1 MRVWRTADLS
11 WLRSSGVATD
21 ALEALLPEAR
31 DLAERPKGQAS
42 AVPDVYGFG
51 ASRISGRAELSNLS
65 PELPKQ

>member
-11 WLRSSGVATD
+11 WLRSSSVATG
-21 ALEALLPEAR
+21 ALEALLPKAR
-31 DLAERPKGQAS
+31 DLAERPQRQAS
-42 AVPDVYGFG
+42 AIPDVSGLG